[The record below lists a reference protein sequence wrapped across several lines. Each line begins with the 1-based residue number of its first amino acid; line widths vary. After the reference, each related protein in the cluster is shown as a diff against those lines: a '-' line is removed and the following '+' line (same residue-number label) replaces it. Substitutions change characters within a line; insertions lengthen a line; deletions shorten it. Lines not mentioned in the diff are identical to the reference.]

1 MFPTLQMMAT
11 SSVLKAGILT
21 PDLTN
26 HPVLFPFLSNT
37 SIDTTELL
45 QVEFSTS
52 SLYVPIY
59 DVKPSSFGIGCYF
72 TISPRLTFVF
82 PYADCDLA
90 SIIQSEATEDD
101 LCMFVYFQP
110 HYYSIAYILDFIKA
124 FFSFQAINS
133 LCHQSATLFE
143 RHVLVETKSL
153 TPSDQVSML
162 NLQVTSISQEL
173 HEYIYGD

>member
-72 TISPRLTFVF
+72 TTSPQLTFVF
-82 PYADCDLA
+82 PYADSDKA
-90 SIIQSEATEDD
+90 SLIQSEATEAIYVCLFIFNHTTTPLHISRISSKPYFPFKPLTVYVINQL
-101 LCMFVYFQP
+101 LCLNVMFWLKLNFLLHQTR
-110 HYYSIAYILDFIKA
+110 F
-124 FFSFQAINS
+124 
-133 LCHQSATLFE
+133 LC
-143 RHVLVETKSL
+143 
-153 TPSDQVSML
+153 
-162 NLQVTSISQEL
+162 
-173 HEYIYGD
+173 